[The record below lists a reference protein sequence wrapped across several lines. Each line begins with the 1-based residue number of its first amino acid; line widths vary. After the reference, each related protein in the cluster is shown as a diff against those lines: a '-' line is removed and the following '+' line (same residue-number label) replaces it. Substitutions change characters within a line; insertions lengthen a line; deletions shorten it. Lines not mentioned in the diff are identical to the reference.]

1 MNGGKGP
8 EKCPPLV
15 FFNTLGAGFNSGLSI
30 KQALSKLSIP
40 ISEDG
45 QFSADCF
52 YFVKDEV
59 FSFF

>member
-1 MNGGKGP
+1 MKGRKRH
-8 EKCPPLV
+8 EKYPPLV
-15 FFNTLGAGFNSGLSI
+15 FFNTQRAGINSGLGI

>member
-1 MNGGKGP
+1 MKGGERY
-8 EKCPPLV
+8 EKCPSLV
-15 FFNTLGAGFNSGLSI
+15 FFNTHGAGVNSGLGI